1 MANLQKYYWD
11 SNMWLGLVNGE
22 ARKLAAIEYHYELAK
37 KGQSEIYTSTIAYV
51 EVFRLNNEQQL
62 KKPLPAENLD
72 IIEAALEQDFIK
84 LIPVDMEIGRNA
96 RKLRRQLE
104 NFQGAA
110 DAIHL
115 ASALRWSVDALF
127 TYDKA
132 HLIAQNGLLTDYSGK
147 PLRIS
152 EPDDPPKLPLFAAA
166 DKPNE

>member
-1 MANLQKYYWD
+1 MCGAL
-11 SNMWLGLVNGE
+11 L
-22 ARKLAAIEYHYELAK
+22 
-37 KGQSEIYTSTIAYV
+37 
-51 EVFRLNNEQQL
+51 
-62 KKPLPAENLD
+62 
-72 IIEAALEQDFIK
+72 IEAALDQDFIK

-104 NFQGAA
+104 GFQGAA

-127 TYDKA
+127 TYNKA
-132 HLIAQNGLLTDYSGK
+132 HLIAQNGLLSDCSGK

-166 DKPNE
+166 DKPIE